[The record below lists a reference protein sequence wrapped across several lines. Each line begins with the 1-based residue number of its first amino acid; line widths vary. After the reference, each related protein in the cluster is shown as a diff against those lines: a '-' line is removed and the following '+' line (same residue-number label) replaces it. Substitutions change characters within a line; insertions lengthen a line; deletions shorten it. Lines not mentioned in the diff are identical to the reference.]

1 MDRRGGGV
9 LRGRGRGAG
18 VGGAVAGPGR
28 EHGPGP
34 AVRPVPSRQHGA
46 GCAPSAVAGAAA
58 GRDARRAGALPAAVK
73 AGRAALVAAACRRR
87 LNRQPRGRPGVPEGA
102 RGRSAAE
109 VRGIAPAAPILSR
122 AADRAPSPRRRA
134 GAPGT
139 PPISPSTEPVMSL
152 RSACGV
158 WRVNGV
164 VSTAVVSLG
173 LLGGCNNAQ
182 QQAELDSL
190 KADRDRLVTENQQ
203 MTETLKNEQAAR
215 AEAEAKLAETIS
227 RPLTLSA
234 PESGRD
240 VRTTGRPSGGSS
252 DVVLEVAG
260 DVAFQ
265 SGQATL
271 TAQGKR
277 ELDTIARTIRG
288 QYSSNRVRVDG
299 YTDKTPIRRSKW
311 GSNQALSQA
320 RADAVR
326 DYLIQRGISAGTI
339 ESVGRGST
347 NLRRTDAQSR
357 RVEIVILGN

>member
-1 MDRRGGGV
+1 
-9 LRGRGRGAG
+9 
-18 VGGAVAGPGR
+18 
-28 EHGPGP
+28 
-34 AVRPVPSRQHGA
+34 
-46 GCAPSAVAGAAA
+46 
-58 GRDARRAGALPAAVK
+58 
-73 AGRAALVAAACRRR
+73 
-87 LNRQPRGRPGVPEGA
+87 
-102 RGRSAAE
+102 
-109 VRGIAPAAPILSR
+109 
-122 AADRAPSPRRRA
+122 
-134 GAPGT
+134 
-139 PPISPSTEPVMSL
+139 MSL
-152 RSACGV
+152 RSVCGV

-164 VSTAVVSLG
+164 LSAGVVALG

-203 MTETLKNEQAAR
+203 ITETLKNEQAAR
-215 AEAEAKLAETIS
+215 AEAEAKLAETIA
-227 RPLTLSA
+227 RA
-234 PESGRD
+234 PAFAPPAFD
-240 VRTTGRPSGGSS
+240 QAPRPSARASGTSS

-277 ELDTIARTIRG
+277 ELDTIARTIRS
-288 QYSSNRVRVDG
+288 QYAGNRVRVDG

-326 DYLIQRGISAGTI
+326 DYLIQRGIGAGSI
-339 ESVGRGST
+339 DSVGRGST